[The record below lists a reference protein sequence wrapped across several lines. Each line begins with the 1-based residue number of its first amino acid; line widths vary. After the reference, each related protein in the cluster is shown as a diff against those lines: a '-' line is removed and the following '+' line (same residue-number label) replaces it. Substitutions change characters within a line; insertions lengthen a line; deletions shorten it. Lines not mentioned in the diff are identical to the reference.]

1 MGGGRITIVRYYMTV
16 KAIDGPDAPAR
27 TMITREITIQELEE
41 IREYFRKVY

>member
-1 MGGGRITIVRYYMTV
+1 MTAVRYYMTI
-16 KAIDGPDAPAR
+16 KAYDGDDAPAR